1 MTDPCSRRKLT
12 AILSADAVGYSRLMA
27 ADEAATVETLKA
39 YRDIIVRLVARHG
52 GRVVN
57 APGDALL
64 AEFPSAVEAVQAAIE
79 IQQSVEGHNI
89 ELEADRRMQFR
100 IGVNLGDVIE
110 EVDGTI
116 YGDGVNIAARLEAL
130 AEGGGV
136 CISSTVYDAV
146 EGKLALGFEFLGE
159 QQVKNIAKPVRVY
172 CVRAESKPPSPR
184 TRSKRRVRWQIAVPA
199 LALILALLGAAGV
212 WRWSSPSLP
221 PLSEKASIAVLPFE
235 NIGSDLKWDR
245 FAGGITEDI
254 ITDLSH
260 SKDLIVI
267 ARNSTEVYKDKPVDI
282 RQVGRDLNVEYVLE
296 GSIQPLGD
304 QIRVTAQL
312 IDTRTGG
319 HVWSNRYDRAAT
331 DLFNVQSDVTEKI
344 SATLTGYE
352 GAVAES
358 ERSLVRRKPPR
369 DLTAYETYLLG
380 MEAKHKVTKE
390 GLDEG
395 ERLFRK
401 ALEIDPEL
409 ARAYVGLA
417 YIYEYR
423 IDLGLG
429 TSVADNLTK
438 LMDAARN
445 AVRLDPNDGET
456 QLVLG
461 DAFAYQGMADQA
473 LEQYA
478 KAEALAPNNAD
489 LLILIAW
496 HLPQL
501 GQPDRAV
508 ELTEKALKLNPNYPY
523 WYNQAL
529 RYAYFFGRQFD
540 KSVKYSKLVTD
551 PFATDYAY
559 LAAASA
565 MAGDMAGAK
574 VAAAQVVHLDPNWS
588 VEKYLSDS
596 GGYPDD
602 AAMLFVEA
610 ARKAGV
616 TACVPADKVSS
627 LPNLIHIKAC
637 VEERTHQAAG

>member
-1 MTDPCSRRKLT
+1 
-12 AILSADAVGYSRLMA
+12 
-27 ADEAATVETLKA
+27 
-39 YRDIIVRLVARHG
+39 
-52 GRVVN
+52 
-57 APGDALL
+57 
-64 AEFPSAVEAVQAAIE
+64 
-79 IQQSVEGHNI
+79 
-89 ELEADRRMQFR
+89 
-100 IGVNLGDVIE
+100 
-110 EVDGTI
+110 
-116 YGDGVNIAARLEAL
+116 
-130 AEGGGV
+130 
-136 CISSTVYDAV
+136 
-146 EGKLALGFEFLGE
+146 
-159 QQVKNIAKPVRVY
+159 
-172 CVRAESKPPSPR
+172 
-184 TRSKRRVRWQIAVPA
+184 
-199 LALILALLGAAGV
+199 
-212 WRWSSPSLP
+212 
-221 PLSEKASIAVLPFE
+221 
-235 NIGSDLKWDR
+235 
-245 FAGGITEDI
+245 
-254 ITDLSH
+254 
-260 SKDLIVI
+260 
-267 ARNSTEVYKDKPVDI
+267 
-282 RQVGRDLNVEYVLE
+282 
-296 GSIQPLGD
+296 
-304 QIRVTAQL
+304 
-312 IDTRTGG
+312 
-319 HVWSNRYDRAAT
+319 
-331 DLFNVQSDVTEKI
+331 LFDVQSDVTEKI
-344 SATLTGYE
+344 AATLTGYE
-352 GAVAES
+352 GAVAET
-358 ERSLVRRKPPR
+358 ERSLVRRKPPS

-461 DAFAYQGMADQA
+461 HAFAYQGMADQA

-489 LLILIAW
+489 LLLLIAW
-496 HLPQL
+496 FLPQF

-540 KSVKYSKLVTD
+540 KSVKYSKLITD

-574 VAAAQVVHLDPNWS
+574 VAAAQVVRLDPNWS
-588 VEKYLSDS
+588 VEKSLSDV

-602 AAMLFVEA
+602 AATLFIEA

-616 TACVPADKVSS
+616 AACVPVDKLSS
-627 LPNLIHIKAC
+627 MPNLIHIKTC
-637 VEERTHQAAG
+637 DEERIHQAAG

>member
-1 MTDPCSRRKLT
+1 M
-12 AILSADAVGYSRLMA
+12 
-27 ADEAATVETLKA
+27 
-39 YRDIIVRLVARHG
+39 VA
-52 GRVVN
+52 
-57 APGDALL
+57 
-64 AEFPSAVEAVQAAIE
+64 PS
-79 IQQSVEGHNI
+79 
-89 ELEADRRMQFR
+89 
-100 IGVNLGDVIE
+100 
-110 EVDGTI
+110 T
-116 YGDGVNIAARLEAL
+116 
-130 AEGGGV
+130 
-136 CISSTVYDAV
+136 
-146 EGKLALGFEFLGE
+146 
-159 QQVKNIAKPVRVY
+159 
-172 CVRAESKPPSPR
+172 
-184 TRSKRRVRWQIAVPA
+184 
-199 LALILALLGAAGV
+199 
-212 WRWSSPSLP
+212 

-235 NIGSDLKWDR
+235 SIGNDPKWDR
-245 FAGGITEDI
+245 FADGITEDI
-254 ITDLSH
+254 VTDLSH
-260 SKDLIVI
+260 SKDLFVV
-267 ARNSTEVYKDKPVDI
+267 ARNSTEVYRGKPADV
-282 RQVGRDLNVEYVLE
+282 RNVGRDLGVRYVLE

-319 HVWSNRYDRAAT
+319 HVWSDRYDRPAT
-331 DLFNVQSDVTEKI
+331 DLFKVQSDVTEKI
-344 SATLTGYE
+344 AATLTGYE
-352 GAVAES
+352 GAVAEA
-358 ERSLVRRKPPR
+358 ERSLIRRKPPS
-369 DLTAYETYLLG
+369 DLTAYDTYLLG

-401 ALEIDPEL
+401 ALEIDPQL

-417 YIYEYR
+417 YIYVYR

-461 DAFAYQGMADQA
+461 YAFAYQGMADQA
-473 LEQYA
+473 LEQFA

-489 LLILIAW
+489 LLITIAW
-496 HLPQL
+496 LLPQF

-523 WYNQAL
+523 WYNQEL
-529 RYAYFFGRQFD
+529 RLAYFFGRQFD

-574 VAAAQVVHLDPNWS
+574 VAAAQVVRLDPNWS
-588 VEKYLSDS
+588 VEKYLSDV

-602 AAMLFVEA
+602 AAMLFIEG

-616 TACVPADKVSS
+616 AACVPADKLSS
-627 LPNLIHIKAC
+627 IPNLIHIKAC
-637 VEERTHQAAG
+637 DAARTHQAAG

>member
-1 MTDPCSRRKLT
+1 
-12 AILSADAVGYSRLMA
+12 
-27 ADEAATVETLKA
+27 
-39 YRDIIVRLVARHG
+39 
-52 GRVVN
+52 
-57 APGDALL
+57 
-64 AEFPSAVEAVQAAIE
+64 
-79 IQQSVEGHNI
+79 
-89 ELEADRRMQFR
+89 
-100 IGVNLGDVIE
+100 
-110 EVDGTI
+110 
-116 YGDGVNIAARLEAL
+116 
-130 AEGGGV
+130 
-136 CISSTVYDAV
+136 
-146 EGKLALGFEFLGE
+146 
-159 QQVKNIAKPVRVY
+159 
-172 CVRAESKPPSPR
+172 
-184 TRSKRRVRWQIAVPA
+184 
-199 LALILALLGAAGV
+199 
-212 WRWSSPSLP
+212 
-221 PLSEKASIAVLPFE
+221 
-235 NIGSDLKWDR
+235 
-245 FAGGITEDI
+245 
-254 ITDLSH
+254 
-260 SKDLIVI
+260 
-267 ARNSTEVYKDKPVDI
+267 
-282 RQVGRDLNVEYVLE
+282 VLE
-296 GSIQPLGD
+296 GSIQPSGD
-304 QIRVTAQL
+304 QIRVTALL

-319 HVWSNRYDRAAT
+319 NVWSDRYDRPAT
-331 DLFNVQSDVTEKI
+331 DLFKVQSDVTEKI
-344 SATLTGYE
+344 AATLTGYE
-352 GAVAES
+352 GAVAEA
-358 ERSLVRRKPPR
+358 ERSLIRRKPPS
-369 DLTAYETYLLG
+369 DLTAYDTYLLG

-401 ALEIDPEL
+401 ALEIDPQL

-417 YIYEYR
+417 YIYVYR

-473 LEQYA
+473 LEQFA

-496 HLPQL
+496 FLPQF

-523 WYNQAL
+523 WYNQGL
-529 RYAYFFGRQFD
+529 RLVYFFGRQFD
-540 KSVKYSKLVTD
+540 KSVKYSKLITD

-574 VAAAQVVHLDPNWS
+574 VAAAQVVRLDPNWS

-627 LPNLIHIKAC
+627 IPNLIHIKTCDEA
-637 VEERTHQAAG
+637 RTHQATG